1 MRTSTRMVVLG
12 KLNTTDLLLE
22 NLLVRSEEVNQ
33 SPWTLDN
40 GGASNPV
47 ITANFASAP
56 DGTMTAD
63 RVQLNK
69 TGGTFSRVRQ
79 PSVHPSN
86 TYTYSVYMK
95 NNSAGVANVGIRI
108 DDVGVNCVVTQDWQ
122 RFSVTKAATLVPDVQ
137 ILLFDQIVGNDET
150 ADILVWG
157 NQLNTGATPKPYKQT
172 A

>member
-1 MRTSTRMVVLG
+1 MKTSTRMVVLG
-12 KLNTTDLLLE
+12 KLNTTDLLGE
-22 NLLVRSEEVNQ
+22 NLLVRSEDVSQ
-33 SPWTLDN
+33 SPWVLNNT
-40 GGASNPV
+40 GASNPV

-69 TGGTFSRVRQ
+69 TGGSFSRLMQ
-79 PSVHPSN
+79 YCLQPSN
-86 TYTYSVYMK
+86 TYTYSVYLK

-122 RFSVTKAATLVPDVQ
+122 RFSVTKVATVVTDSQ
-137 ILLFDQIVGNDET
+137 ILLFDAIVGNDET